1 MPKKVTRRIPRIT
14 ILQNRARKE
23 ASIMGIRLRDRL
35 PLSIYA
41 GLGFSWI
48 AFIVTRIN
56 PTIYD
61 KIQQARAMYEN
72 AVPPQIP
79 PMELMYM
86 GPLRT
91 HYPWGYYSCLLGIGV
106 AVLMLF
112 VPRVLG
118 LFRAD
123 GNPYLRFTSAFIIL
137 GLFGAISLANFGFD
151 PGYFVWILLL
161 GFIVGIIDGVRSS
174 KIDLSF
180 LDSQDIL
187 LSVKL
192 QKLRSE
198 YDKWWRGLTIFTGVL
213 IAASISGALQ
223 SVAANPALV
232 RNEASIVFFSILA
245 FMGIGLGVG
254 LYWEVIRRVNHIT
267 EKILTV
273 K

>member
-1 MPKKVTRRIPRIT
+1 
-14 ILQNRARKE
+14 
-23 ASIMGIRLRDRL
+23 MGVRLRDRL
-35 PLSIYA
+35 LLSIYA

-56 PTIYD
+56 PAIYD
-61 KIQQARAMYEN
+61 KIQRARAMYES

-79 PMELMYM
+79 PPELMYA
-86 GPLRT
+86 GHLRA
-91 HYPWGYYSCLLGIGV
+91 HYTWGYYSCLLGLGV

-112 VPRVLG
+112 APRVLG

-123 GNPYLRFTSAFIIL
+123 GNPYLRCISAFIIL

-151 PGYFVWILLL
+151 AGYFVWILSFGL
-161 GFIVGIIDGVRSS
+161 IVGIIDGVRSS

-180 LDSQDIL
+180 LDSQDIPPG
-187 LSVKL
+187 VKL
-192 QKLRSE
+192 QKLQSE
-198 YDKWWRGLTIFTGVL
+198 YDKWWRGLTVFTGFL
-213 IAASISGALQ
+213 IAAGVSGALQ
-223 SVAANPALV
+223 SMGFSPALV

-245 FMGIGLGVG
+245 FMGIGIGVG
-254 LYWEVIRRVNHIT
+254 LYWEVIRRTNHIT